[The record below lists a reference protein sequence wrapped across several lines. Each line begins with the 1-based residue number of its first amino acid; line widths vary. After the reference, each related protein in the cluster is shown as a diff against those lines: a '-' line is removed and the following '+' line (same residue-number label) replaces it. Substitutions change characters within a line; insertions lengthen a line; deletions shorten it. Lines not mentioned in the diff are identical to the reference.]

1 MVKDDPELTAWT
13 EASSLMIGV
22 NSAAEAAAPQLNRTN
37 WLPAFREALQ
47 RFKEDGFERVNPS
60 ILKAAIQADY
70 PNYDEKQIGFKRFSD
85 VMKALEK
92 EGLLVVEMDEQHTML
107 LKIC

>member
-1 MVKDDPELTAWT
+1 
-13 EASSLMIGV
+13 MIGL
-22 NSAAEAAAPQLNRTN
+22 NAADAEQNKLDKTN
-37 WLPAFREALQ
+37 WLPAFTTALE
-47 RFKEDGFERVNPS
+47 RFKSEGFERVNPS
-60 ILKAAIQADY
+60 ILKATILNDY
-70 PNYDEKQIGFKRFSD
+70 PGFEERQIGFKRFSD